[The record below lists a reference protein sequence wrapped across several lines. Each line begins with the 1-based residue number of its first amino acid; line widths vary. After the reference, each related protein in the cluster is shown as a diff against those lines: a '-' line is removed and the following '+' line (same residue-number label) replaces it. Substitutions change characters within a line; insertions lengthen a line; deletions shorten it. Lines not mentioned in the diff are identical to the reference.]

1 MKLRAFSLLELSIV
15 FVVIG
20 ILVSGISAG
29 IDLYQDF
36 RLATARSL
44 TLNSRVGR
52 IEDLSLWVETS
63 SDKSFTKTNP
73 SQGEFIGEW
82 RDINPLNNN
91 KAKFIQNTQNYKPK
105 YIKIGIGGIP
115 SLEFNP
121 LKTAENVTFLNL
133 NNNYVDINTNNTIF
147 IVFNPYLLGGM
158 LLVSSNSSN
167 YDYRILIQSQI
178 EGATYPSASSKKIRY
193 SLTNLQNTTAIE
205 IDKDTAFSSNDVME
219 NNAQIVGLKR
229 DFNLNKY
236 SIKLNNSVKY
246 TTKTME
252 DSNIINS
259 NLTIGMLNASGSDK
273 RQFSGQISEIIIF
286 NKALSDKEYEDV
298 ESYLKIKYQ
307 IKF

>member
-1 MKLRAFSLLELSIV
+1 
-15 FVVIG
+15 
-20 ILVSGISAG
+20 
-29 IDLYQDF
+29 
-36 RLATARSL
+36 
-44 TLNSRVGR
+44 
-52 IEDLSLWVETS
+52 
-63 SDKSFTKTNP
+63 
-73 SQGEFIGEW
+73 
-82 RDINPLNNN
+82 
-91 KAKFIQNTQNYKPK
+91 
-105 YIKIGIGGIP
+105 
-115 SLEFNP
+115 
-121 LKTAENVTFLNL
+121 
-133 NNNYVDINTNNTIF
+133 
-147 IVFNPYLLGGM
+147 M

-167 YDYRILIQSQI
+167 YDYRILIQSQM
-178 EGATYPSASSKKIRY
+178 EGATYPSVSSKKIRY

-298 ESYLKIKYQ
+298 ESYLKNKYS